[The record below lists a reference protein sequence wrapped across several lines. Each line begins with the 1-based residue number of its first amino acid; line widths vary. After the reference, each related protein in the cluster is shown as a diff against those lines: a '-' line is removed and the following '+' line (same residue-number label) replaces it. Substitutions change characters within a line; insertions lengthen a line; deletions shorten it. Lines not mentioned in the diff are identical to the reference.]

1 MKSQVSKKS
10 LVKSPSVKSVV
21 AGSVLSSDKSAVKTV
36 AVKSGVVKTGS
47 VKTVVGKT
55 SVVKSV
61 VPVGVVAKTGLVKNP
76 GVTKPVVKRGLVKSS
91 KPVGQAM
98 KVRDVFPL
106 LSRSWRTEL
115 ELRGKDYRLMGSAAA
130 NELEDFVPK
139 KLSSF
144 SQHALSLMDRSGELD
159 SIGQYRDV
167 IRGALLKK
175 GDASSAD
182 MIRAEC
188 DSYLRVHGL
197 RALRGLVQ
205 QSSAD
210 GWKGYFLKRKGLSVE
225 SVAARQSPQFLYYLA
240 LDALLPM
247 MEVVQ
252 VKKGGGAMQVPRP
265 LSRISVARRIAAG
278 WRVNAAKAKSK
289 GSSGPRYGVGV
300 SLAMEVLAVVSDAAF
315 RMNAS
320 RTRGLRGIPRSS
332 LKSSALGKK
341 IALYRLAKSNRSYR
355 IGDASDSDSD
365 DSDLE

>member
-10 LVKSPSVKSVV
+10 VVKSPAVKSEVS
-21 AGSVLSSDKSAVKTV
+21 GSLLSSQKSAVKTV
-36 AVKSGVVKTGS
+36 SVKSGVVKTGS
-47 VKTVVGKT
+47 LKKVVVKTPAVRSGVAGVGLRAAGKT
-55 SVVKSV
+55 
-61 VPVGVVAKTGLVKNP
+61 A
-76 GVTKPVVKRGLVKSS
+76 LVKSAVVKPR
-91 KPVGQAM
+91 KPVGKSM

-130 NELEDFVPK
+130 NELDDFVPK
-139 KLSSF
+139 KLSGL

-159 SIGQYRDV
+159 SVGQYRDV
-167 IRGALLKK
+167 IRGVLLKK

-197 RALRGLVQ
+197 RLLRGLVQ
-205 QSSAD
+205 QSSVD

-278 WRVNAAKAKSK
+278 WRVGAAQAKSK

-300 SLAMEVLAVVSDAAF
+300 ALAMEVLAVVSDAAY

-320 RTRGLRGIPRSS
+320 RTRGLRGVPRSS

-355 IGDASDSDSD
+355 VGDASDSDSGGD
-365 DSDLE
+365 DLE